1 MGALAGD
8 IIGSIYE
15 FKNIKTKE
23 FPLFTGYSIYTDDS
37 IMTLA
42 VSNKLLKNSTYVYE
56 TQYFGGPYANT
67 SYDINFRNWLFSD
80 NPKPYNSYGNGT
92 AMRVSP
98 MAFAFDSIEDVL
110 EEAKRSAEIT
120 HNHPEGIKGAQ
131 AVASAIFL
139 ARIGSTKDEI
149 RKYIVDNFNYDLNR
163 NTKEIKP
170 IYLFDETCQGSVPE
184 AIICFLESNE
194 FEDAIRLAVSI
205 GGDSDTIAC
214 ITGSIAEAF
223 YKGVPNNIKKE
234 VLKCLPDVLLAVL
247 INFPDRFNM

>member
-1 MGALAGD
+1 
-8 IIGSIYE
+8 
-15 FKNIKTKE
+15 
-23 FPLFTGYSIYTDDS
+23 
-37 IMTLA
+37 
-42 VSNKLLKNSTYVYE
+42 
-56 TQYFGGPYANT
+56 
-67 SYDINFRNWLFSD
+67 
-80 NPKPYNSYGNGT
+80 
-92 AMRVSP
+92 MRVSP
-98 MAFAFDSIEDVL
+98 VAFDSIEDVL